1 MMLFRILGSSL
12 VLLLLGWR
20 SLEGRG
26 SLLRCAADGLC
37 SLDQIYAVISKV
49 AGEKIIH
56 EQIPVKEFM
65 EMMD

>member
-1 MMLFRILGSSL
+1 MLFSILGSSL
-12 VLLLLGWR
+12 VLFLLSRRIWK
-20 SLEGRG
+20 GRG
-26 SLLRCAADGLC
+26 SVLRCAAEGLC

-49 AGEKIIH
+49 TGENIIH